1 MDKVKTYS
9 SGFETLVV
17 YLDKDTP
24 FPDIKPF
31 KRVIVFGGDGT
42 LNSFLNSE
50 KISHQELFYYPIG
63 TLNESAKTSKNSISE
78 CLSVNDKKV
87 AYVCACGI
95 FTPLGYNTKTRTKKR
110 IKALAYIFNVIKE
123 YKIQRINA
131 NILFEEESELN
142 QGLRKNF
149 EHTLE
154 SKENKNA
161 HHNQKTL
168 NGEFSLIMC
177 IKSKI
182 CFGFKFNKLY
192 KSQDGFELLSIKSP
206 KHNGLLGKI
215 ELFFPLFR
223 CFFIGFKNNFESK
236 NITFKKVYAAKISL
250 DKKTTF
256 CLDGEKADFN
266 DEISVNT
273 TYIEDI
279 QIIN

>member
-17 YLDKDTP
+17 YLDKDMP

-63 TLNESAKTSKNSISE
+63 TLNESAKNAKNSISE

-142 QGLRKNF
+142 QGSRKNF
-149 EHTLE
+149 EHTLD
-154 SKENKNA
+154 SKENQNKC
-161 HHNQKTL
+161 HNKKTL

-192 KSQDGFELLSIKSP
+192 KPQDGFEFLSIKSP

-223 CFFIGFKNNFESK
+223 CFFIGFKKDFESK
-236 NITFKKVYAAKISL
+236 NITFKKVYAVKISL

-256 CLDGEKADFN
+256 CLDGEKADFD
-266 DEISVNT
+266 DELSVNT